1 MLQDIRYGKYGKNR
15 YEKRGMIEIEIE
27 LDKTVSQ
34 KRKQEIEKEVKQ
46 FLSTIGLKIES
57 MEWIRKKK

>member
-27 LDKTVSQ
+27 LDRTVSR
-34 KRKQEIEKEVKQ
+34 KRKKEIEEEVKK
-46 FLSTIGLKIES
+46 FLSAIGIKIEN

>member
-1 MLQDIRYGKYGKNR
+1 
-15 YEKRGMIEIEIE
+15 MIEIEIE